1 MGSKIPNPA
10 PRPDQLWP
18 EGVPHPTSPPPP
30 RATVKAA
37 VRGGTAMQAI
47 HAAMPQSSHP
57 GIQVVSARAEPAPR
71 TFWQW
76 ITGRP
81 AVWRVTVEFEADP
94 AAPTPTTLE
103 SQQ

>member
-1 MGSKIPNPA
+1 MGIRKSQS

-37 VRGGTAMQAI
+37 VCGGTAMQAI
-47 HAAMPQSSHP
+47 HAAMPQSIHP
-57 GIQVVSARAEPAPR
+57 GIQVVSARAEAAPR

-76 ITGRP
+76 LMGRP
-81 AVWRVTVEFEADP
+81 IAWAVTVEFESAPSASTP
-94 AAPTPTTLE
+94 ATTE
-103 SQQ
+103 SQL